1 MSNKIK
7 YGLKSVYY
15 AVATIAAD
23 GSATY
28 GTPVAL
34 PGAVSL
40 SMDPQGEL
48 TPFYADTIVYYMS
61 SANNGYEGDL
71 TLAMTPDSFKKDVL
85 GYVEDT
91 KKVLVEDADAEPAHF
106 ALLFQFDGD
115 KKNTRHVLYNCTAS
129 KPSIAGET
137 NTESIT
143 PKTDT
148 LNLTAAPIHIDDLNA
163 DVFKSRALADDTP
176 YDTWFSAVYQGTEAA
191 AGIALDHDTLEL
203 DAGGET
209 VKLNAN
215 AVPYGSTV
223 TWTSSDNSVAAVNDG
238 VVIPL
243 AAGSATITA
252 KITVGTTD
260 YTDTCA
266 VTVTA

>member
-48 TPFYADTIVYYMS
+48 TPFYADNIVYYMS

-106 ALLFQFDGD
+106 ALLFQFEGD
-115 KKNTRHVLYNCTAS
+115 SKAIRRVLYNCV
-129 KPSIAGET
+129 AGRPTDNGNTKEENVSPET
-137 NTESIT
+137 DQLS
-143 PKTDT
+143 
-148 LNLTAAPIHIDDLNA
+148 LTATTIYNASLDKNVVKAECNDTTDA
-163 DVFKSRALADDTP
+163 DVYAG
-176 YDTWFSAVYQGTEAA
+176 WFTNVYIPA
-191 AGIALDHDTLEL
+191 I
-203 DAGGET
+203 
-209 VKLNAN
+209 NA
-215 AVPYGSTV
+215 
-223 TWTSSDNSVAAVNDG
+223 
-238 VVIPL
+238 
-243 AAGSATITA
+243 
-252 KITVGTTD
+252 
-260 YTDTCA
+260 
-266 VTVTA
+266 

>member
-28 GTPVAL
+28 AAPVAL

-48 TPFYADTIVYYMS
+48 TPFYADNIVYYMS

-71 TLAMTPDSFKKDVL
+71 TLAMVPDSFKKDVL

-106 ALLFQFDGD
+106 ALLFQFEGD
-115 KKNTRHVLYNCTAS
+115 AKAIRRVLYNCV
-129 KPSIAGET
+129 AGRPTDNGNTKEENVSPET
-137 NTESIT
+137 DQLS
-143 PKTDT
+143 
-148 LNLTAAPIHIDDLNA
+148 LTATTIYNASLDKNVVKAECNDTTDA
-163 DVFKSRALADDTP
+163 DVYAG
-176 YDTWFSAVYQGTEAA
+176 WFSNVYIPA
-191 AGIALDHDTLEL
+191 I
-203 DAGGET
+203 
-209 VKLNAN
+209 NA
-215 AVPYGSTV
+215 
-223 TWTSSDNSVAAVNDG
+223 
-238 VVIPL
+238 
-243 AAGSATITA
+243 
-252 KITVGTTD
+252 
-260 YTDTCA
+260 
-266 VTVTA
+266 

>member
-48 TPFYADTIVYYMS
+48 TPFYADNIVYYMS

-71 TLAMTPDSFKKDVL
+71 TLAMVPDSFKKDVL

-106 ALLFQFDGD
+106 ALLFQFEGD
-115 KKNTRHVLYNCTAS
+115 NKAIRRVLYNCV
-129 KPSIAGET
+129 AGRPTDNGNTKEENVSPET
-137 NTESIT
+137 DQLS
-143 PKTDT
+143 
-148 LNLTAAPIHIDDLNA
+148 LTATTIYNASLDKNVVKAECNDTTDA
-163 DVFKSRALADDTP
+163 DVYAG
-176 YDTWFSAVYQGTEAA
+176 WFSNVYIPA
-191 AGIALDHDTLEL
+191 I
-203 DAGGET
+203 
-209 VKLNAN
+209 NA
-215 AVPYGSTV
+215 
-223 TWTSSDNSVAAVNDG
+223 
-238 VVIPL
+238 
-243 AAGSATITA
+243 
-252 KITVGTTD
+252 
-260 YTDTCA
+260 
-266 VTVTA
+266 

>member
-1 MSNKIK
+1 MANKIK

-48 TPFYADTIVYYMS
+48 TPFYADNIVYYMS

-106 ALLFQFDGD
+106 ALLFQFEGD
-115 KKNTRHVLYNCTAS
+115 SKAIRRVLYNCV
-129 KPSIAGET
+129 AGRPTDNGNTKEENVSPET
-137 NTESIT
+137 DQLS
-143 PKTDT
+143 
-148 LNLTAAPIHIDDLNA
+148 LTATTIYNASLDKNVVKAECNDTTDA
-163 DVFKSRALADDTP
+163 DVYAG
-176 YDTWFSAVYQGTEAA
+176 WFTNVYIPA
-191 AGIALDHDTLEL
+191 I
-203 DAGGET
+203 
-209 VKLNAN
+209 NA
-215 AVPYGSTV
+215 
-223 TWTSSDNSVAAVNDG
+223 
-238 VVIPL
+238 
-243 AAGSATITA
+243 
-252 KITVGTTD
+252 
-260 YTDTCA
+260 
-266 VTVTA
+266 

>member
-48 TPFYADTIVYYMS
+48 TPFYADNIVYYMS

-71 TLAMTPDSFKKDVL
+71 TLAMVPDSFKKDVL

-106 ALLFQFDGD
+106 ALLFQFEGD
-115 KKNTRHVLYNCTAS
+115 AKAIRRVLYNCV
-129 KPSIAGET
+129 AGRPTDNGNTKEENVSPET
-137 NTESIT
+137 DQLS
-143 PKTDT
+143 
-148 LNLTAAPIHIDDLNA
+148 LTATTIYNASLDKNVVKAECNDTTDA
-163 DVFKSRALADDTP
+163 DVYAG
-176 YDTWFSAVYQGTEAA
+176 WFTNVYIPA
-191 AGIALDHDTLEL
+191 I
-203 DAGGET
+203 
-209 VKLNAN
+209 NA
-215 AVPYGSTV
+215 
-223 TWTSSDNSVAAVNDG
+223 
-238 VVIPL
+238 
-243 AAGSATITA
+243 
-252 KITVGTTD
+252 
-260 YTDTCA
+260 
-266 VTVTA
+266 